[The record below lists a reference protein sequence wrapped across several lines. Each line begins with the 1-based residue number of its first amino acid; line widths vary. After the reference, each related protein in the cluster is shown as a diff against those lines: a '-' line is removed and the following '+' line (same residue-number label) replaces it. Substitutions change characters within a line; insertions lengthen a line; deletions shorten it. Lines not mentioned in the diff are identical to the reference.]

1 MASSARRPTFQ
12 SDDFKRLGLFG
23 VGFLLTNLAPARLDA
38 QCARLIFRS
47 SAPFRRQAR
56 RELAATMQRTLGL
69 KRFDEAFRISNEHY
83 QMAAELQWG
92 RFRALRSNG
101 WLPKIELQGLDRVQR
116 ALDRGRGV
124 ILWMMSFCANP
135 IIFQAFRRAGVPLI
149 HLSEARHGAPSDSRL
164 ALRSL
169 APLYRRAEDPYLA
182 ERIVIP
188 RDQSLG
194 YMRTLLARLGQN
206 RCVSIGGERPSR
218 QSVQATLFNR
228 SFEFASGAPALAWRT
243 GAVLFTTYAIRES
256 AFQYRVIIEEP
267 IQVERAL
274 VRRESVERAVG
285 QFARRLERHIARHPA
300 NWQGWMRVLLRA
312 TSTP

>member
-1 MASSARRPTFQ
+1 
-12 SDDFKRLGLFG
+12 
-23 VGFLLTNLAPARLDA
+23 
-38 QCARLIFRS
+38 
-47 SAPFRRQAR
+47 
-56 RELAATMQRTLGL
+56 
-69 KRFDEAFRISNEHY
+69 
-83 QMAAELQWG
+83 
-92 RFRALRSNG
+92 
-101 WLPKIELQGLDRVQR
+101 
-116 ALDRGRGV
+116 
-124 ILWMMSFCANP
+124 MMSFCANP

-243 GAVLFTTYAIRES
+243 GAVLFTTYTIRES
-256 AFQYRVIIEEP
+256 AYQYRVIIEEP
-267 IQVERAL
+267 IQVEQCVGEKG
-274 VRRESVERAVG
+274 VRGAGGRPVCPPTEAPYSPTSG
-285 QFARRLERHIARHPA
+285 HLARVDAH
-300 NWQGWMRVLLRA
+300 VLLRA